1 MTVWK
6 VVLPEQPTI
15 WAGKRMDMYDKKLE
29 RNIIWALAIILIFIG
44 LIGCQSINKKPIKQ
58 PLTLTDSVTIMKDL
72 GTVLG
77 CVFVPEEPVCVKENK
92 DNE

>member
-1 MTVWK
+1 MKFFHNPIEKWMII
-6 VVLPEQPTI
+6 TI
-15 WAGKRMDMYDKKLE
+15 V
-29 RNIIWALAIILIFIG
+29 IILIFIG

-77 CVFVPEEPVCVKENK
+77 CVFVPEEPACVKENK

>member
-1 MTVWK
+1 MKFFHNPIEKWMII
-6 VVLPEQPTI
+6 TI
-15 WAGKRMDMYDKKLE
+15 V
-29 RNIIWALAIILIFIG
+29 IILIFIG
-44 LIGCQSINKKPIKQ
+44 LIGCQSIKKPIKQ

>member
-1 MTVWK
+1 MKFFHNPIEKWMII
-6 VVLPEQPTI
+6 TI
-15 WAGKRMDMYDKKLE
+15 V
-29 RNIIWALAIILIFIG
+29 IILIFIG
-44 LIGCQSINKKPIKQ
+44 LIGCQSIKKPIKQ

-77 CVFVPEEPVCVKENK
+77 CVFVPEEPACVKENK

>member
-1 MTVWK
+1 MIMN
-6 VVLPEQPTI
+6 Q
-15 WAGKRMDMYDKKLE
+15 KLE
-29 RNIIWALAIILIFIG
+29 RYVIWTLAIILIFIG
-44 LIGCQSINKKPIKQ
+44 LTGCQSIKKPIKQ

-77 CVFVPEEPVCVKENK
+77 CAFAPEEPVCIKKNK

>member
-1 MTVWK
+1 
-6 VVLPEQPTI
+6 
-15 WAGKRMDMYDKKLE
+15 MYDKKLE

-44 LIGCQSINKKPIKQ
+44 LTGCQSINKKPIKQ

>member
-1 MTVWK
+1 MN
-6 VVLPEQPTI
+6 Q
-15 WAGKRMDMYDKKLE
+15 KLE
-29 RNIIWALAIILIFIG
+29 RYVIWTLAIILIFIG
-44 LIGCQSINKKPIKQ
+44 LTGCQSIKKPIKQ

-77 CVFVPEEPVCVKENK
+77 CAFAPEEPVCIKKNK

>member
-1 MTVWK
+1 MN
-6 VVLPEQPTI
+6 Q
-15 WAGKRMDMYDKKLE
+15 KLE
-29 RNIIWALAIILIFIG
+29 RYVIWTLAIILIFIG
-44 LIGCQSINKKPIKQ
+44 LIGCKSIKKPIKQ

-77 CVFVPEEPVCVKENK
+77 CAFAPEEPVCIKKNK

>member
-1 MTVWK
+1 MN
-6 VVLPEQPTI
+6 Q
-15 WAGKRMDMYDKKLE
+15 KLE
-29 RNIIWALAIILIFIG
+29 RYVIWTLAIILIFIG
-44 LIGCQSINKKPIKQ
+44 LTGCQSIKKPIKQ

-77 CVFVPEEPVCVKENK
+77 CAFAPEEPVCVRENK

>member
-1 MTVWK
+1 MN
-6 VVLPEQPTI
+6 Q
-15 WAGKRMDMYDKKLE
+15 KLE
-29 RNIIWALAIILIFIG
+29 RYVIWTLAIILIFIG
-44 LIGCQSINKKPIKQ
+44 LTGCQSIKKPIKQ

-77 CVFVPEEPVCVKENK
+77 CAFAPKEPVCIKKNK

>member
-1 MTVWK
+1 MDY
-6 VVLPEQPTI
+6 L
-15 WAGKRMDMYDKKLE
+15 KRIDKYDKKLE

-44 LIGCQSINKKPIKQ
+44 LTGCQSINKKPIKQ

-77 CVFVPEEPVCVKENK
+77 CVFVPEEPACVKENK

>member
-1 MTVWK
+1 
-6 VVLPEQPTI
+6 
-15 WAGKRMDMYDKKLE
+15 MDMYDKKLE

-44 LIGCQSINKKPIKQ
+44 LTGCQSINKKPIKQ

-77 CVFVPEEPVCVKENK
+77 CVFVPEEPACVKENK